1 MARHPE
7 LNLHQLAKEVC
18 LEDLFT
24 DYHLKV
30 FVFNSASGLYAALV
44 GQEVVSL
51 NPLLEGVDPDYSKS
65 SQALPEIY
73 NHLVSRISIDN
84 T

>member
-1 MARHPE
+1 

-51 NPLLEGVDPDYSKS
+51 NPLMEIADPSYRKS
-65 SQALPEIY
+65 SQALPDIY
-73 NHLVSRISIDN
+73 SDLVSRISIDH